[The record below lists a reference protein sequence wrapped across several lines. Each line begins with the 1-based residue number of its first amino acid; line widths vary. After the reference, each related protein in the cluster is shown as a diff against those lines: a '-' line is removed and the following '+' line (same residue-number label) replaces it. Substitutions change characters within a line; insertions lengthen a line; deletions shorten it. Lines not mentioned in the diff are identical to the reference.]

1 MKQKIIISIGR
12 QYGSGGREIG
22 KKLAEDLN
30 IPYYDN
36 ELLTV
41 AAKSCGFAQEV
52 FDSHDEKPSGSFLY
66 SLVMGVYSGDNL
78 PINHKLFLAQ
88 FEAVRK
94 IADEGSCVIIGRCAD
109 YALEGYAECVK
120 VFIHGD
126 MDDRIRRVTQEYGVE
141 GVKAQEAIMKTD
153 KQRASY
159 YHFYCGRKWGAVENY
174 DITINSSIL
183 GIDKTVAMIKDYI
196 NQRYS

>member
-1 MKQKIIISIGR
+1 MNQRFVISIGR

-22 KKLAEDLN
+22 KKLAEDLD
-30 IPYYDN
+30 IPYYDK

-41 AAKSCGFAQEV
+41 AAKNSGFAQEI
-52 FDSHDEKPSGSFLY
+52 FATHDEKPSGSFLY

-94 IADEGSCVIIGRCAD
+94 LADEGSCVIIGRCAD
-109 YALEGYAECVK
+109 YALENYADCVK
-120 VFIHGD
+120 VFVHAD
-126 MDDRIRRVTQEYGVE
+126 SQYRLQRVIEEYGIDKH
-141 GVKAQEAIMKTD
+141 KAQEAILKTD
-153 KQRASY
+153 KQRAGY

-174 DITINSSIL
+174 DITLDSSIL
-183 GIDKTVAMIKDYI
+183 GIDKTVALIKDYVKL
-196 NQRYS
+196 RYE